1 MGNYVSLDQEQFAGS
16 TLVAPNPFY
25 GHTGQLA
32 LDLWLNDPTQCF
44 RKVGWLLSPHLAPR
58 TGPAPLDWMAASDL
72 AHPAELYC
80 NGHYTVLQIRSS
92 VSSEDVR
99 QLLKDLWAWTQ
110 PRAFSAVVVLST
122 NLVLTR
128 AVPEGEKAFC
138 VKSRNCSL
146 QLGVP
151 EYEPDER
158 LRELLR
164 AEDMPS
170 SLLDTPPLPFLL
182 LFSSSLRLFDF
193 EGARDLLEVL
203 SNCWQFPLPNVWP
216 QACEPLRTS

>member
-1 MGNYVSLDQEQFAGS
+1 MGNYIGLDQEQFAGS

-32 LDLWLNDPTQCF
+32 LDLWLNDPAQGF
-44 RKVGWLLSPHLAPR
+44 RKVGWLLSSHLAPR
-58 TGPAPLDWMAASDL
+58 IGPAPLDWMPASAL

-80 NGHYTVLQIRSS
+80 NGQFTVLQLRTQ
-92 VSSEDVR
+92 VRTEDVR
-99 QLLKDLWAWTQ
+99 QLLKDLWTWTES
-110 PRAFSAVVVLST
+110 RGFAAVVVLST

-138 VKSRNCSL
+138 LKSRNCSL
-146 QLGVP
+146 QLGVA

-158 LRELLR
+158 LRELLKS
-164 AEDMPS
+164 EDVPS

-182 LFSSSLRLFDF
+182 LFSSALRLFDF

-203 SNCWQFPLPNVWP
+203 SCNWHFALPSVWP
-216 QACEPLRTS
+216 RACEPLRVS